1 MNAYSHL
8 VNNLPLTN
16 RISFIFILH
25 YFYEL
30 LPMIVRMIN
39 HSKTNHLTN
48 HTAARRKQF
57 VPDKINKLDGSSFFS
72 ASVKPR
78 FLCPG
83 IIIGY
88 VVATSNK
95 GSSEIEIKK
104 S

>member
-1 MNAYSHL
+1 
-8 VNNLPLTN
+8 
-16 RISFIFILH
+16 
-25 YFYEL
+25 
-30 LPMIVRMIN
+30 MIVRMIN

-88 VVATSNK
+88 VVATSDTV
-95 GSSEIEIKK
+95 SSEIEI
-104 S
+104 